1 MTLMQLIKT
10 SFEIAL
16 MGAFAFS
23 LLYFA
28 ITLFALIHARLRPPP
43 TRRQPLKNAP
53 AITVQIPTYNELAA
67 LNCAQRCLQFDYPSD
82 KLQIIIGDDSND
94 PNISEKI
101 DQFAAQNPRI
111 QISRRGGNA
120 GFKPG
125 NLNAMLPH
133 STGDYL
139 LILDSDFLPKR
150 DFLARLVQPVI
161 DDPELAGVQAGWRVL
176 NVRNNLSTLMGSGIV
191 NVVHAILLPF
201 MYEVTRH
208 VIFCGSGE
216 LIRKKDLLELGGWT
230 EGALTEDVDY
240 SLRLITAGKRIAYLS
255 ELRVRC
261 EVPYTAHDLFRQQ
274 MRWAY
279 GVVRAFMLHFKK
291 LLRSQLIQK
300 RVKCATL
307 IFSSGYIMIS
317 LLLLTPIF
325 GTLNLLCGLFGF
337 DPSTAASSTYT
348 IGHFIYD
355 STLNLILTGGMLLSS
370 LAAGFINGFGIRSL
384 GRLLIAALTV
394 GFICM
399 FFVGRG
405 IFTAWLG
412 LPMKWFMLRKAGN
425 ERTA

>member
-1 MTLMQLIKT
+1 
-10 SFEIAL
+10 
-16 MGAFAFS
+16 
-23 LLYFA
+23 
-28 ITLFALIHARLRPPP
+28 
-43 TRRQPLKNAP
+43 
-53 AITVQIPTYNELAA
+53 
-67 LNCAQRCLQFDYPSD
+67 
-82 KLQIIIGDDSND
+82 
-94 PNISEKI
+94 
-101 DQFAAQNPRI
+101 
-111 QISRRGGNA
+111 
-120 GFKPG
+120 
-125 NLNAMLPH
+125 MLPH

-176 NVRNNLSTLMGSGIV
+176 NVRNNLSTLMGTGIV
-191 NVVHAILLPF
+191 NVVHAILMPF

-255 ELRVRC
+255 DLRIRC

-317 LLLLTPIF
+317 LLLLTTIF

-370 LAAGFINGFGIRSL
+370 LAAGFINGFGFRSL
-384 GRLLIAALTV
+384 GRLFIAALTV

>member
-1 MTLMQLIKT
+1 MTIVQIIKT
-10 SFEIAL
+10 LFEIAL
-16 MGAFAFS
+16 MGAFTFS
-23 LLYFA
+23 LLYFI
-28 ITLFALIHARLRPPP
+28 ITLFALVHARLRAPAS
-43 TRRQPLKNAP
+43 RRQPLSNAP
-53 AITVQIPTYNELAA
+53 TVTVQIPTYNELAA
-67 LNCAQRCLQFDYPSD
+67 LNCAQRCLQFDYPTD

-94 PNISEKI
+94 PHISEKI

-176 NVRNNLSTLMGSGIV
+176 NVRNNLSTLMGTGIV
-191 NVVHAILLPF
+191 NVVHAILMPF

-255 ELRVRC
+255 DLRIRC

-317 LLLLTPIF
+317 LLLLTTIF

-370 LAAGFINGFGIRSL
+370 LAAGFINGFGFRSL
-384 GRLLIAALTV
+384 GRLFIAALTV